1 MVDEVN
7 AMNEVSKVDV
17 NSTKSP
23 VRSSHE
29 ALEHEE
35 NESKVDQIAD
45 ESAKRAANRMKNNE
59 EHNPESKI
67 FSK

>member
-1 MVDEVN
+1 
-7 AMNEVSKVDV
+7 MNETSKVDA

-29 ALEHEE
+29 ALEHPEH
-35 NESKVDQIAD
+35 ESSVDRAAD
-45 ESAKRAANRMKNNE
+45 DSAKRAQNRMKNNE
-59 EHNPESKI
+59 EHNPETKI